1 MNDEKKAER
10 ALIPFFGDVLPE
22 KAREEALKHL
32 KKGGKL
38 YLLHITD
45 EAPARNIRYMTG
57 QLGEKSEVI
66 KSFRE
71 AQKKVQEQAA
81 QELAVEIKD
90 EAAKKGVSIET
101 KFVEGPPSEE
111 VLKAI
116 EEFSIDLV
124 VVEQLRQKLDQII
137 FGDEINY
144 LEDKAPCKVITV
156 S

>member
-1 MNDEKKAER
+1 MDDEKKAEK
-10 ALIPFFGDVLPE
+10 ALIPFFDDVLPE
-22 KAREEALKHL
+22 KAREEALKRL

-45 EAPARNIRYMTG
+45 EADTRSIRYMTG

-66 KSFRE
+66 KSFKE
-71 AQKKVQEQAA
+71 AKKKVQKQAA
-81 QELAVEIKD
+81 QELVEKTKE
-90 EAAKKGVSIET
+90 EAAKQEISIET
-101 KFVEGPPSEE
+101 RFVEGSPSEE
-111 VLKAI
+111 VLKAV

-124 VVEQLRQKLDQII
+124 VVEQLRQKLDQIF

-144 LEDKAPCKVITV
+144 LEEKAPCEVIIL